1 MKFSYFSILLFSY
14 SLNIL
19 SLLSQVYNQRN
30 NKSTIPLNTTKI
42 PTNRSLCEYELYAP
56 SNYDSDPEMKRV
68 MQQFV
73 DRTTQRFHEYDQ
85 RMKTTRQKCKEQCD
99 KEIQKIIL
107 KDKLEKELMDKFATL
122 QTDIQSDAIPICI
135 CEKTMADKTEKFC
148 LNCGVN
154 VGGGVTLSSGVLG
167 GIGAVAVNAW
177 KDAALEAAIDFA
189 TKAGAAMGKAAGDA
203 AGATEVIKLMKTTFY
218 INELNGKLLE
228 SVFTAQ
234 NYTNFPNLPHV
245 IYKQYKTTCDLFA
258 INTSS
263 DPICKISKTFNF
275 IAESGQAP
283 VSEEAVIEAKVTEI
297 FTKATDVAATETTN
311 VTTTQTTILETAKK
325 GAIETTCMGYH
336 TTIIVSIIAI
346 LVIVL
351 VMVIIYLIL
360 RYRRKKKMKKK
371 LHYIKLLKE

>member
-1 MKFSYFSILLFSY
+1 MKLLHYCKVLLFSLP
-14 SLNIL
+14 LNIL
-19 SLLSQVYNQRN
+19 AHSK
-30 NKSTIPLNTTKI
+30 NKPYITPRHTQ
-42 PTNRSLCEYELYAP
+42 TNRSLCECELYSPA
-56 SNYDSDPEMKRV
+56 NYDSDPEIKRV
-68 MQQFV
+68 MQQFE
-73 DRTTQRFHEYDQ
+73 DRTTQRFHEYDE
-85 RMKTTRQKCKEQCD
+85 RMQSKRMQYKDRCD

-107 KDKLEKELMDKFATL
+107 KDKLEKQMVEQFSTL
-122 QTDIQSDAIPICI
+122 QTDIQSDALPTCI
-135 CEKTMADKTEKFC
+135 CERSIADKVEK
-148 LNCGVN
+148 NCMKCTQN
-154 VGGGVTLSSGVLG
+154 LGGIVAPSSGVLA
-167 GIGAVAVNAW
+167 GIAEGALYAW
-177 KDAALEAAIDFA
+177 KPTALKVAIDKA
-189 TKAGAAMGKAAGDA
+189 IAAGAAMGKAAGDA

-360 RYRRKKKMKKK
+360 RYRRKKK
-371 LHYIKLLKE
+371 